1 MKAKILV
8 IEDDELLNK
17 MIVIQLES
25 IGYSVFGVKCL
36 KDARKFLSEHE
47 PNLIIADMRL
57 PDGDCID
64 ALPFLVEASHPVIV
78 LTAYGT
84 VKNAVQAIQMG
95 AAHYLSKPV
104 SQEELILTVQRV
116 LENAACEAD
125 HQFNKSRIKAQNDKM
140 PFMIGK
146 SKKLEQ
152 TKEQIDAVA
161 PSDMTVLILGE
172 SGSGK
177 ELVARAIHEQSQRA
191 DKNFVVVDCC
201 TLQENLFESE
211 LFGHEKG
218 AFTGAQGKKKG
229 LIEGALGGTLFLDE
243 IGEIPL
249 VIQAK
254 LLRVLETGIFRR
266 VGSTKDLISDVR
278 IVAATNR
285 DLKTMSETNEFRADL
300 YYRLDAFSIYTPP
313 LRERREDIPFL
324 VEHFIHNHNFSMCI
338 KKTLTKEAMRK
349 LMSYDWPGNVR
360 ELKNV
365 VERAIILSRK
375 SKLIQAHHLNLR
387 GCEQSKSC
395 FQLDMPSNEDP
406 TLEKIESC
414 YLKML
419 LKKYSGHRTT
429 IAQVMGISERQVY
442 RLIKKYDLAEV
453 SIQEPTYYRR
463 STDIVNGAKNM
474 GTTKNSSQPNILS

>member
-1 MKAKILV
+1 MNTIILV

-17 MIVIQLES
+17 MISMQLES
-25 IGYSVFGVKCL
+25 SGYSVFGVNCL
-36 KDARKFLSEHE
+36 QDARKFLEKHE
-47 PNLIIADMRL
+47 ANLIISDMRL
-57 PDGDCID
+57 PDGCCID
-64 ALPFLVEASHPVIV
+64 KLSFLIEDSRPVIV

-84 VKNAVQAIQMG
+84 VQNAVQAIQAG
-95 AAHYLSKPV
+95 VAHYLTKPV
-104 SQEELILTVQRV
+104 SMEELTLTVERV
-116 LENAACEAD
+116 LEKAALEAD
-125 HQFNKSRIKAQNDKM
+125 HLFCKSRIKAQSDKM
-140 PFMIGK
+140 PFMIGG
-146 SKKLEQ
+146 SEALEQ

-191 DKNFVVVDCC
+191 DNNFVVVDCC

-218 AFTGAQGKKKG
+218 AFTGAHGNKKG
-229 LIEGALGGTLFLDE
+229 LIEGAIGGTLFLDE
-243 IGEIPL
+243 IGEIPP

-254 LLRVLETGIFRR
+254 LLRVLETGKFRR
-266 VGSTKDLISDVR
+266 VGGTRDLNSDVR

-285 DLKTMSETNEFRADL
+285 DLKKMSETNEFRADL

-324 VEHFIHNHNFSMCI
+324 VEHFIRNHDFSMCV
-338 KKTLTKEAMRK
+338 KKTMTKKAMRK

-375 SKLIQAHHLNLR
+375 SKLIHSQHLNLR
-387 GCEQSKSC
+387 GCEQSKSG
-395 FQLDMPSNEDP
+395 FKLDIPSGEEP
-406 TLEKIESC
+406 TLEEIEAS

-429 IAQVMGISERQVY
+429 IAQIMGISERQVY
-442 RLIKKYDLAEV
+442 RLIKKYDLTEILV
-453 SIQEPTYYRR
+453 QKPVYQRR
-463 STDIVNGAKNM
+463 STDNVNE
-474 GTTKNSSQPNILS
+474 TKINCH